1 MFFLSLPPR
10 LLRRVPEKYN
20 SNVYPFRIALCL
32 SLYVADVARKN
43 RLISGMK
50 RQLRASGQQVAPL
63 GDYAYDEG
71 DGDTEEEQGLEAR
84 KSGGRDRDAYDAGT
98 GQPRK
103 ARNNS
108 SRRRRRTS
116 SPSGSSEDPDDDD
129 DDISAFLLAIRAH
142 STRLTRL
149 NDHVESLVTR
159 GKEAVVRVAAMQ
171 EGGRG
176 RVWGVL
182 ELGEREQEEE
192 EEEHHVKGDDVDSI
206 EGEPGIGATVELAQ
220 EPNPYSESDEVDSDS
235 AVRDRGAVD

>member
-1 MFFLSLPPR
+1 
-10 LLRRVPEKYN
+10 
-20 SNVYPFRIALCL
+20 
-32 SLYVADVARKN
+32 
-43 RLISGMK
+43 MK

-71 DGDTEEEQGLEAR
+71 EGGTEEEQGLEAR
-84 KSGGRDRDAYDAGT
+84 KNGGRDRDAYEAGT

-116 SPSGSSEDPDDDD
+116 SSSGSSEDPDDD

-182 ELGEREQEEE
+182 ELGEREQDEEE

-220 EPNPYSESDEVDSDS
+220 EPNPYSESDEVDSGFG
-235 AVRDRGAVD
+235 GAGLRSGGLVENERREER